1 MGCARSGH
9 KRCARV
15 DNSGLTA
22 AGYQAR
28 MASGVKS
35 ERMFWWLAVSAV
47 AAVGL
52 VLRILAAQGGLWT
65 DEAWS
70 MVYAQQ
76 AGDPIGVFLRINH
89 DNNHHLNSLWLQAVG
104 MGAPPWLAR
113 LPAIIAGTA
122 SVVVAAL
129 LAGSRSRQGGIV
141 AATLF
146 ALSPAL
152 VTFGSEARGYALML
166 LAALLMLLVATRA
179 VERRAWGKSTRWWL
193 ALLAFV
199 GMLSHLT
206 MAAPVALTTIWIYL
220 DCRSHS
226 GSREAFGKTAR
237 LMGPTIAACVAVV
250 LLVFIA
256 AMASPLGMRVGGY
269 VPFDLADYA
278 TALDQVTGWSIGLS
292 AVPLWLRLSLIGTA
306 SAAVALHP
314 PQWLGSHGRLYA
326 LLILGIALGILLLR
340 VGNASFARYYLTSLI
355 GLLLL
360 ISEAAGRALAVRG
373 PTRGLTAA
381 LLIVLAT
388 LNLAGDAELIRLQRG
403 RPDGP
408 VGVMAKLAPE
418 GARVAVN
425 RRFEAIVT
433 VAARRFG
440 YRVQLT
446 HGCEPAE
453 FMLIPQLPEAPAPTA
468 AVHCGTKMRRVD
480 SSTTSPISGDAW
492 VLYAAENLQ
501 TRRPPV
507 SGPPPGAAE
516 SRCLSAERA

>member
-1 MGCARSGH
+1 MGRARSGD

-28 MASGVKS
+28 MASGAKS
-35 ERMFWWLAVSAV
+35 ERMFWWLAVGAV
-47 AAVGL
+47 TAVGL

-104 MGAPPWLAR
+104 MSAPPWLAR
-113 LPAIIAGTA
+113 LPAILAGTA

-129 LAGSRSRQGGIV
+129 LAGSRWRPGGIV

-152 VTFGSEARGYALML
+152 VTFGSEARGYALMI
-166 LAALLMLLVATRA
+166 LASLLMLLIATRA
-179 VERRAWGKSTRWWL
+179 VERRALIQSTHWWL
-193 ALLAFV
+193 ALIAFV

-206 MAAPVALTTIWIYL
+206 MVAPVALTTVWIYF

-226 GSREAFGKTAR
+226 SSGEALGKTAR
-237 LMGPTIAACVAVV
+237 LMGPTVAACVAVV
-250 LLVFIA
+250 LFVFIA

-306 SAAVALHP
+306 GAAVALHP
-314 PQWLGSHGRLYA
+314 PQWLGAHSRLYA
-326 LLILGIALGILLLR
+326 LLVLGIALGILLLR

-360 ISEAAGRALAVRG
+360 MAEAAGWALAVRG
-373 PTRGLTAA
+373 PSRGLTAA

-388 LNLAGDAELIRLQRG
+388 LNLASDAELIRLQRG

-408 VGVMAKLAPE
+408 IVVMAKLAPE
-418 GARVAVN
+418 GARVAVD

-433 VAARRFG
+433 VAAKHLG

-446 HGCEPAE
+446 HRCEPAE
-453 FMLIPQLPEAPAPTA
+453 FMLVPQPPETPAPTA
-468 AVHCGTKMRRVD
+468 AVHCGTRMRRVD

-492 VLYAAENLQ
+492 VLYAADLQ
-501 TRRPPV
+501 TRPPPV

-516 SRCLSAERA
+516 SRRLSAERA